1 MTPTSAI
8 AQPTTDRPVI
18 IGFDPG
24 RDKCG
29 IAVLDMTGQV
39 LDHQVILAEL
49 AIAHLAM
56 LQQKFQV
63 QRIVVG
69 DRTTSQAWQAKIC
82 QTLLPLPP
90 ISPVDEHKT
99 TLEARDRYWKMFPA
113 QGLSRL
119 LPQGLRQPPRP
130 IDDIVAILLVER
142 YLAHPSPQ
150 E

>member
-1 MTPTSAI
+1 MALNPSLPQLPTNG
-8 AQPTTDRPVI
+8 PVL

-29 IAVLDMTGQV
+29 IAVLGMTGQV
-39 LDHQVILAEL
+39 LDHQVVAAEA
-49 AIAHLAM
+49 AIAHLAG
-56 LQQKFQV
+56 LQQQFQV

-69 DRTTSQAWQAKIC
+69 DRTTSKTWQAKIC
-82 QTLLPLPP
+82 AGLTPAPP

-99 TLEARDRYWKMFPA
+99 TLEARDRYWEMFPA
-113 QGLSRL
+113 QGLTRL

-142 YLAHPSPQ
+142 YLALV
-150 E
+150 